1 MNFVFDLDGTICFR
15 GKPMS
20 QDIVQALHAVEDD
33 GHRVIFASARPIR
46 DMLPVIHPSFHDHIL
61 IGGNGSLVASEQTIV
76 HSKSFDDRELSSIT
90 ELLDKHNA
98 TYLIDSDWDY
108 TYNGPQDH
116 SILNNL
122 DPAKTAQ
129 NVPLAHH
136 DRIIKILILS
146 ANNLKSLENELL
158 RMDVVVHYHGSEQ
171 VLDISPTSINKRTA
185 LQTLGIENEGYIAFG
200 NDAND
205 IELFK
210 GAQYAVMI
218 GSHKS
223 LRFYAD
229 HTIDSTSP
237 LESHIVEQIRLLS
250 QKYVYSTSYS

>member
-1 MNFVFDLDGTICFR
+1 MNFVFDLDGTICFK
-15 GKPMS
+15 GEPMS
-20 QDIVQALHAVEDD
+20 QVIVQALHAVEDD

-76 HSKSFDDRELSSIT
+76 HSKSFDDRELSFII

-98 TYLIDSDWDY
+98 TYLIDSDWNY

-116 SILNNL
+116 PILNNL

-146 ANNLKSLENELL
+146 ANNLRALENELL
-158 RMDVVVHYHGSEQ
+158 RMDVVVHHHGSEQ
-171 VLDISPTSINKRTA
+171 VLDISPTSINKRVA
-185 LQTLGIENEGYIAFG
+185 LQTLGIESEGYVAFG

-210 GAQYAVMI
+210 GAQYSVMI
-218 GSHKS
+218 GNYTS

-229 HTIDSTSP
+229 HVIDSSID
-237 LESHIVEQIRLLS
+237 LESHIAEQIKQLS
-250 QKYVYSTSYS
+250 QKFVYSTSYF

>member
-1 MNFVFDLDGTICFR
+1 MT
-15 GKPMS
+15 

-76 HSKSFDDRELSSIT
+76 QSKSFDDRELSFIT
-90 ELLDKHNA
+90 ELLDKHKA

-116 SILNNL
+116 PILNNL
-122 DPAKTAQ
+122 DPGKTAQ

-171 VLDISPTSINKRTA
+171 VLDISPTTINKRTA
-185 LQTLGIENEGYIAFG
+185 LQSLGIEGEGYIAFG

-218 GSHKS
+218 GSYKS

-229 HTIDSTSP
+229 HVIDSSIH
-237 LESHIVEQIRLLS
+237 LEPRIAEQIKHLS
-250 QKYVYSTSYS
+250 QKYIYSTSYS